1 MEELRLY
8 TREEVAELF
17 HVHVNTVTM
26 LKDSGVLHAI
36 KIGKGY
42 MFTKKSILD
51 FETNYIDLDVS
62 NLSKALESR
71 SIVEAR
77 MVA

>member
-8 TREEVAELF
+8 TRKEVAELF

-42 MFTKKSILD
+42 MFTRKSILD
-51 FETNYIDLDVS
+51 FETNYVDLDVS
-62 NLSKALESR
+62 NLTKALESK
-71 SIVEAR
+71 SIVDAR